1 MNSKSSLRFVGLVT
15 VVLFILAAG
24 YAVQPGFSLGLGL
37 AEATG
42 SKQNISLDARNAEL
56 RDVLSALAVK
66 MDVGIIL
73 TGEPT
78 KVDFRVDSVPPM
90 RALELLL
97 QTQKLDYIQDQ
108 NLIIVG
114 NPENL
119 KKEFFN
125 RLILTRFD
133 LLFVPAAKVQTAAGQ
148 LGIPLQSLAPDPAT
162 NSVWAQGT
170 PLELRKLQE
179 LIHVLDRPVHDLS
192 LDYRTLHLTT
202 ISPERARQ
210 ILTEAGIKANYTLA
224 LKNRL
229 LVFDTDTFARWAQ
242 VEALIK
248 AVDNLDGREDAI
260 FAYQLKNISAQDAE
274 ERLGALPLPVTTVT
288 FNYPDLT
295 QEILVIC
302 PSHLESQ
309 VRSALSSIDSTRK
322 KIRVPV
328 HNSTIH
334 EELNAT
340 RSLLSELSGVS
351 VGNMHISRNLS
362 GDSDAPYYVLWVEET
377 PERIAQIEVLI
388 EKLK

>member
-1 MNSKSSLRFVGLVT
+1 
-15 VVLFILAAG
+15 
-24 YAVQPGFSLGLGL
+24 
-37 AEATG
+37 
-42 SKQNISLDARNAEL
+42 
-56 RDVLSALAVK
+56 
-66 MDVGIIL
+66 
-73 TGEPT
+73 
-78 KVDFRVDSVPPM
+78 
-90 RALELLL
+90 
-97 QTQKLDYIQDQ
+97 
-108 NLIIVG
+108 
-114 NPENL
+114 
-119 KKEFFN
+119 FFN

-274 ERLGALPLPVTTVT
+274 ERLGALPLPVTAVT